1 MKLIDRYV
9 AQVGKHLPAKTRED
23 IEKEL
28 KSTLEDMLEDR
39 AQKLAR
45 PADEAMEL
53 ELLKEYGAP
62 DKVADTYHS
71 TQYLIGP
78 RLYPIFIFVLKIVF
92 TVLSSLALVGL
103 AVALGKVGFAGR
115 EFAQTLVQT
124 VAGYLGAAI
133 TAFGN
138 IVMVFAI
145 LDRVLPDSEIKGLKT
160 SEEWDP
166 ATLLKEQDPDMVK
179 RGELIGEIIF
189 TFAAVVLLNFYPQII
204 GISFP
209 VDGEWF
215 TVPMFSD
222 AFFRFLPW
230 INLTLLAE
238 IILDLYL
245 IRQNTWSLITRAA
258 KVIVEAASLAITI
271 AIFNTPGIIGFTA
284 ESFAGSPLS
293 AETAQTLTTV
303 FTTMFPVI
311 LIIIMI
317 IQGIELAK
325 ATFQLL
331 RSRSSS
337 PYPVMR

>member
-1 MKLIDRYV
+1 MNLINRYV

-39 AQKLAR
+39 AQKLGR

-78 RLYPIFIFVLKIVF
+78 RMYPMFIFVLKIVF
-92 TVLSSLALVGL
+92 TVLSALALVGL
-103 AVALGKVGFAGR
+103 VVTLSRVGFAGR
-115 EFAQTLVQT
+115 EFAQALMQT
-124 VAGYLGAAI
+124 AGGYVGGAI

-138 IVMVFAI
+138 IVVVFAI
-145 LDRVLPDSEIKGLKT
+145 LDRVLPDSEIKGFNT

-166 ATLLKEQDPDMVK
+166 ATLLKEQDPAMVK
-179 RGELIGEIIF
+179 RGELIAEIIF
-189 TFAAVVLLNFYPQII
+189 TFAAVVVLNFYPQII

-215 TVPMFSD
+215 SIPMFSD

-238 IILDLYL
+238 IILDIYL
-245 IRQNTWSLITRAA
+245 IRQNTWSVITRVA

-271 AIFNTPGIIGFTA
+271 AIFNTPGIIGFTT

-303 FTTMFPVI
+303 FTTMFPII
-311 LIIIMI
+311 LIIVMI

-325 ATFQLL
+325 ALYQLWK
-331 RSRSSS
+331 SSS
-337 PYPVMR
+337 SSTIR

>member
-1 MKLIDRYV
+1 MNLIDRYV

-39 AQKLAR
+39 AQKLGR

-78 RLYPIFIFVLKIVF
+78 RMYPMFLFVLKIVF
-92 TVLSSLALVGL
+92 TVLSSLAVVGL
-103 AVALGKVGFAGR
+103 VVALGKVGFSGR
-115 EFAQTLVQT
+115 EFAQTLMQT
-124 VAGYLGAAI
+124 IGGYIGGAI

-138 IVMVFAI
+138 IVIVFAI
-145 LDRVLPDSEIKGLKT
+145 LERVLPDSEIQGLKT

-166 ATLLKEQDPDMVK
+166 ATLLKEQEPNMVK
-179 RGELIGEIIF
+179 RGELIAEIIF

-215 TVPMFSD
+215 SVPMFSD

-238 IILDLYL
+238 IILDIYL
-245 IRQNTWSLITRAA
+245 IRKNNWSPITRMA

-271 AIFNTPGIIGFTA
+271 AIFLTPGIIGFTA

-303 FTTMFPVI
+303 FHAMFPVI

-317 IQGIELAK
+317 IQGIEVAK
-325 ATFQLL
+325 AVFRLL
-331 RSRSSS
+331 KHRPSSL
-337 PYPVMR
+337 YPVMK

>member
-28 KSTLEDMLEDR
+28 KSTLEDMLDDR
-39 AQKLAR
+39 AQNLGH

-53 ELLKEYGAP
+53 ELLREYGAP
-62 DKVADTYHS
+62 DKVADTYYS
-71 TQYLIGP
+71 NQYLIGP
-78 RLYPIFIFVLKIVF
+78 PMYPTFIMVLKIVF
-92 TVLSSLALVGL
+92 TVLSSLAVVGL
-103 AVALGKVGFAGR
+103 VVALGKVGFAGR
-115 EFAQTLVQT
+115 EFAQTLMQT
-124 VAGYLGAAI
+124 VGGYIGAAI

-138 IVMVFAI
+138 VVLVFVL
-145 LDRVLPDSEIKGLKT
+145 LDRFLPDSEIKGLKT

-179 RGELIGEIIF
+179 RGELIAEIIF
-189 TFAAVVLLNFYPQII
+189 TFAAVVVLNFYPQII

-215 TVPMFSD
+215 SVPMFSD

-238 IILDLYL
+238 IILDIYL
-245 IRQNTWSLITRAA
+245 IRRNTWSRITRLA
-258 KVIVEAASLAITI
+258 KVIVEAASIAVTI
-271 AIFNTPGIIGFTA
+271 AILNTPGIIGFTA
-284 ESFAGSPLS
+284 ESFAGSPIS
-293 AETAQTLTTV
+293 AETAKTLTTI
-303 FTTMFPVI
+303 FITMFPVI
-311 LIIIMI
+311 LSIVLI

-325 ATFQLL
+325 AIYHLFK
-331 RSRSSS
+331 SRSSS
-337 PYPVMR
+337 TIR